1 MFVDSSYWVAL
12 TDAKDQWHDRA
23 VMLKDRIRDGVVVL
37 DLAASE
43 SLTIVG
49 SRLGGKAAQALYN
62 FFLDSCT
69 LQYLDGGLLEDAM
82 DRHLTH
88 NGRLSVADC
97 AMVEAMIRSGDR
109 QIVSFDRDF
118 DAVRGLS
125 RVC

>member
-12 TDAKDQWHDRA
+12 TDVKDQWHDRA
-23 VMLKDRIRDGVVVL
+23 VTLKDRIRDGVIVL

-49 SRLGGKAAQALYN
+49 SRLGGKAARALYN

-69 LQYLDGGLLEDAM
+69 LQYLDSGLLEDAM

-88 NGRLSVADC
+88 DGRLSVADC

-109 QIVSFDRDF
+109 RIVSFDRDF